1 MVNVVLARKLF
12 RDILSRKGSVL
23 AVVAIVGV
31 GIGSY
36 VGFSA
41 VYRDLDGARAAYY
54 RHYRLA
60 DFSVNVKRAP
70 ANVVHEVAAVPNVRE
85 VRGRVAI
92 GVRLDLPGHDELVS
106 GTAIS
111 MPEER
116 KPVLDDILL
125 RSGTWFT
132 GREQAILNEAFARA
146 NGLGPGSRIRVL
158 LLDQEHD
165 LLVVGTA
172 MSPEFVYLIPGQGI
186 APDPARFGVVYLPER
201 FLQEAADLDGA
212 WNQLV
217 GLAHDSS
224 RTALDNT
231 LKLIEEELDPYGVTH
246 TTPVHELPSARFLAD
261 ELRGL
266 GVSCTIMPAIFL
278 VVAAL
283 VLNVLMSRLVT
294 QQRPVIGTLKA
305 LGYSSFVV
313 ARHYLA
319 FGLVVGLAG
328 GVAGLAFGR
337 WLQGTMLELYRQFY
351 AMPGIRSHFYPDVL
365 LRGLAVCV
373 AFGLVGTV
381 RGVRYATRLEP
392 AEAMRPPPPE
402 RGGRVFLERFGPL
415 WRPLPFEWKMI
426 LRTIFR
432 NPFRSTV
439 SVVASVVA
447 TALLCSTLTMPDAID
462 FLMHYEF
469 ALVSHQD
476 LTASLRDPRGLE
488 AVAEVARLPGVAAV
502 ETELVVPCDLS
513 VGSRRRR
520 IAVIGLLRGSRLHT
534 PLDAAGRPISPPDEG
549 LVLTRKLAE
558 VMGVG
563 VGDVVTL
570 RPLVGRRQ
578 RAEAVVVAL
587 VDSYLG
593 LSAYADMAYLSR
605 LMGEERCGN
614 ALLVAMQP
622 GAERGEFLSALAE
635 RPSVVGTTARERAL
649 RQMEKTLAETLWISL
664 LFLVLFAGLIAFGSV
679 LNAALVSLSERQ
691 REAGT
696 LRVLGYYPRQVA
708 AIFSGESL
716 LVNIVGIGLGVVAG
730 VGLTH
735 LLARAYD
742 TELYRF
748 PVVIRPVRIVQSALA
763 MLGFVALAQL
773 VVYRLVRRLNWIEV
787 LKVKE

>member
-1 MVNVVLARKLF
+1 MVNRVLARKLV
-12 RDILSRKGSVL
+12 RDILARKGSIL

-54 RHYRLA
+54 RDYRLA
-60 DFSVNVKRAP
+60 DFTVNVKRAP
-70 ANVVHEVAAVPNVRE
+70 ARVVQAVAALPNVRE

-92 GVRLDLPGHDELVS
+92 RVRLDLPGHDDLLT

-111 MPEER
+111 LPER
-116 KPVLDDILL
+116 PRPVLNDILL

-132 GREQAILNEAFARA
+132 ARRQAIVNEAFARA
-146 NGLGPGSRIRVL
+146 NGLAPGSHIRVV

-172 MSPEFVYLIPGQGI
+172 MSPEFVYLIPGEGI
-186 APDPARFGVVYLPER
+186 APDPARFGVLYLPER
-201 FLQEAADLDGA
+201 FLQETADLDGA
-212 WNQLV
+212 WNELV
-217 GLAHDSS
+217 GLAHDNS

-231 LKLIEEELDPYGVTH
+231 LMLIEERLDPYGVTQ
-246 TTPVHELPSARFLAD
+246 TTPVQELPSARFLAD

-266 GVSCTIMPAIFL
+266 GVSCTVMPAVFL
-278 VVAAL
+278 IVAAL
-283 VLNVLMSRLVT
+283 VLNVLMGRLVA

-305 LGYSSFVV
+305 LGYSSLTVGG
-313 ARHYLA
+313 HYVA

-328 GVAGLAFGR
+328 GVAGVAFGR
-337 WLQGTMLELYRQFY
+337 WLQGAMLDLYRQFY
-351 AMPGIRSHFYPDVL
+351 AMPGIRTHLYPDVFL
-365 LRGLAVCV
+365 KGLAVCF
-373 AFGLVGTV
+373 AFGLLGSL

-402 RGGRVFLERFGPL
+402 RGGRVFLERLRPL

-447 TALLCSTLTMPDAID
+447 TALICSTLCMTDAVD
-462 FLMHYEF
+462 YLMRYEF
-469 ALVSHQD
+469 ERVSHQD
-476 LTASLRDPRGLE
+476 LTVAVRDPRGSE
-488 AVAEVARLPGVAAV
+488 AAAEVARLPGIGAV
-502 ETELVVPCDLS
+502 EAELVVPCDLS

-520 IAVIGLLRGSRLHT
+520 VGITGLPPRGSLHT
-534 PLDAAGRPISPPDEG
+534 PLDAAGRPIRPPDEG

-558 VMGVG
+558 VMGVE

-570 RPLVGRRQ
+570 RPLLGRRQ
-578 RAEAVVVAL
+578 PAEAVVVAE
-587 VDSYLG
+587 VDSFLG
-593 LSAYADMAYLSR
+593 LSAYADARYLSR

-614 ALLVAMQP
+614 ALLVAEQR
-622 GAERGEFLSALAE
+622 GAPRRPFLTALAE
-635 RPSVVGTTARERAL
+635 RPSVVGTNARERAL
-649 RQMEKTLAETLWISL
+649 TQMEETLAKTLWISL
-664 LFLVLFAGLIAFGSV
+664 FFLVLFAGLIAFGSV

-708 AIFSGESL
+708 GIFSGESL
-716 LVNIVGIGLGVVAG
+716 LLNAVGVALGVIAG
-730 VGLTH
+730 IGLTH

-748 PVVIRPVRIVQSALA
+748 PVVIRRLRLAESAAA
-763 MLGFVALAQL
+763 MFGFVGLAQL
-773 VVYRLVRRLNWIEV
+773 VVYRLVRKLNWIEV